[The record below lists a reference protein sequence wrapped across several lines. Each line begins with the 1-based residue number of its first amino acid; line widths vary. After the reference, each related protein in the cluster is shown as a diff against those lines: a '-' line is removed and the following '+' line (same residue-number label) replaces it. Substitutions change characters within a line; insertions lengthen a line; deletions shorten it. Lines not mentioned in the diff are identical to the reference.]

1 MQHLIRTGA
10 RMFTVHKMQWYTI
23 AMLLLILLDIIFIVT
38 TEVRKLNLFGGHLF
52 SNVTKVML
60 FILDAQ
66 SYVPVKLCKV
76 AGSIHVCKLV
86 GKLMPE
92 FVTLKRNWMWDVLEL
107 DWKEVSMTLH
117 GNKIN
122 LPTSV
127 IIPFRD
133 KFRIRQLVS
142 REPLLL
148 HVMLKKGKMWFSLE
162 HNDREEKEEVS
173 SEIV

>member
-1 MQHLIRTGA
+1 
-10 RMFTVHKMQWYTI
+10 MF
-23 AMLLLILLDIIFIVT
+23 LLILLGIIFIVT
-38 TEVRKLNLFGGHLF
+38 TKVRKLSLFRGHLF
-52 SNVTKVML
+52 PNVTKVML
-60 FILDAQ
+60 FVSDVQ
-66 SYVPVKLCKV
+66 SYVLVKLYKV
-76 AGSIHVCKLV
+76 TGSIQLFKLV
-86 GKLMPE
+86 GKLTPE
-92 FVTLKRNWMWDVLEL
+92 CVTLKRKWIWDVLEI

-148 HVMLKKGKMWFSLE
+148 HVMLKQGRTWFSLE
-162 HNDREEKEEVS
+162 HNDREEEVL
-173 SEIV
+173 SEIA